1 MIEKKNERLGVSFQL
16 PDRVTVRQQLAYY
29 SGAGLAVGD
38 ELFERYWQ
46 GAKAIIT
53 DWKCEALPDIHADL
67 GSLTDPKA
75 TDVILWAGMEVKRHM
90 ESLDS
95 VPKNS

>member
-53 DWKCEALPDIHADL
+53 DW
-67 GSLTDPKA
+67 
-75 TDVILWAGMEVKRHM
+75 
-90 ESLDS
+90 
-95 VPKNS
+95 